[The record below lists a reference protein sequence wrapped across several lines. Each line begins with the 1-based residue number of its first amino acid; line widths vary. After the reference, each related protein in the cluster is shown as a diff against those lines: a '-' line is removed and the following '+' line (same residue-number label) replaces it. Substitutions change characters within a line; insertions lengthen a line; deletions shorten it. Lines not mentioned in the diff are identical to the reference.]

1 MKKNAWI
8 LITVLLAIL
17 LMNGCLTCEKK
28 EYSFA
33 FTGENSGVL
42 TIRFVNIISTL
53 DDSTDISEED
63 FTSLINDYLYGNS
76 FESEFPEAQV
86 TDKRLFL
93 ENGVLCGEI
102 VFSFDDLGAAGLYR
116 HQETGPFMYCLNCNT
131 VNGEIFN
138 SSNGEYGG
146 DVMPVVFW
154 EPTLKKLILDTYLT
168 IPDETT
174 ISLADRYADWV
185 KSH

>member
-1 MKKNAWI
+1 MKKNVWI
-8 LITVLLAIL
+8 LLAVIGSFLLVT
-17 LMNGCLTCEKK
+17 GCLTVEKK
-28 EYSFA
+28 EYSFT

-42 TIRFVNIISTL
+42 TIKFVNIISTR

-63 FTSLINDYLYGNS
+63 FASLINDYYYGNS

-86 TDKRLFL
+86 TDKRLFI

-102 VFSFDDLGAAGLYR
+102 VFSFSDLGAAGLYR
-116 HQETGPFMYCLNCNT
+116 HKGIGPFMYCLNCNT

-154 EPTLKKLILDTYLT
+154 EPSLKKLVLDTYLT

-174 ISLADRYADWV
+174 VSLAERYVEWE
-185 KSH
+185 KSR